1 MKKTEHNNLFF
12 RIAKA
17 TYNTV
22 LDTLFPKCCIMCG
35 RLLPANCEF
44 CVCHRCKPEMKNQ
57 SHVIVDN
64 NCGCEEIISPFTYD
78 GNVRQAMLKF
88 KFKGIEYIGYTFAKA
103 IADML
108 YGRRFVEEDCVLVS
122 VPIHISRDRDYN
134 QSDVIARQVSE
145 LTGLPYHSDVVYKI
159 KPISRISGMLR
170 RDKKFFVQGSFHFN
184 SCYNLT
190 GKTVIIVDD
199 IYTSGSTLKV
209 FADELKMHGAHKV
222 YALTACVTEAQ

>member
-1 MKKTEHNNLFF
+1 MKKTEHNNFFF

-17 TYNTV
+17 TYNTA
-22 LDTLFPKCCIMCG
+22 LDTLFPKYCIICG
-35 RLLPANCEF
+35 RLLPANFKF
-44 CVCHRCKPEMKNQ
+44 CVCHRCKPEMNKQ
-57 SHVIVDN
+57 AHVIVDN
-64 NCGCEEIISPFTYD
+64 PCGCEEIISPFTYD

-88 KFKGIEYIGYTFAKA
+88 KFKGIKYLGYTFAKA
-103 IADML
+103 MADML
-108 YGRRFVEEDCVLVS
+108 YGRRFIEEDCVL
-122 VPIHISRDRDYN
+122 DYN
-134 QSDVIARQVSE
+134 QSDVIARYVTE
-145 LTGLPYHSDVVYKI
+145 MTGLPYYSDVVYKI
-159 KPISRISGMLR
+159 KPITRISGMLR

-184 SCYNLT
+184 ICYNLT